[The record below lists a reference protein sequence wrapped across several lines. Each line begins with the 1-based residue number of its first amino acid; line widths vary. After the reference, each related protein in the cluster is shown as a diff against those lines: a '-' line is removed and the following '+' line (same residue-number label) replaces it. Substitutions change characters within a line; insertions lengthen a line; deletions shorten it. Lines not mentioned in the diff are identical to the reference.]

1 MFIDRL
7 IVRKTAPSICII
19 RDIKFNRQGLSLI
32 VDNTNTSLE
41 GTGNSVGKTTAIKI
55 IDICLGAKNVKD
67 LYYDSDTRSEN
78 VEIKEFIKT
87 NKLQAELIL
96 GEGDERVSIKRDLF
110 PRGNKYIDGIPY
122 PEKEFQQH
130 LKLAL
135 FGNVENHPTFR
146 QLIPKFV
153 RLSNASEDGMIKYLP
168 RMTTNDVYDA
178 VYSFFFDIM
187 GTDVVS
193 RKNELSIQLQE
204 CQRAIA
210 TLEKSK
216 SISSM
221 SVLRQK
227 QEIVEK
233 DLGELVEKRG
243 QISYIDVYKE
253 EIEKKSQINSLINE
267 LQKRVQLI
275 QFEIRTIDESKQQIK
290 SDERPLDITA
300 LERIYREA
308 NSFIPDLQKTFQEML
323 QFHEKMIENR
333 YSFIDQKL
341 SKKQNELAELKAEI
355 DRLLKQK
362 VQQTVDALDEG
373 LLQELNQINKRIEEL
388 SVQKGELL
396 QSIRLLEEHERTK
409 SHLLTQL
416 NEIEELI
423 DNDQVDNKIKLFN
436 QTFSEYCYKLYGE
449 KYILAYNS
457 NWKSEKK
464 FPVTAESVGGNVGTG
479 KKKALIVA
487 FDLAYLKYI
496 KTQKLHYPEFVI
508 HDKLESTHINQL
520 KTIFEICQDI
530 EGQYILPILRERIDK
545 VDDEA
550 VEAAMVLEL
559 SEEYKFFGV

>member
-1 MFIDRL
+1 MFIDKL
-7 IVRKTAPSICII
+7 IVRKTAPSTCII

-135 FGNVENHPTFR
+135 FGNAENHPTFR

-290 SDERPLDITA
+290 SDESPLDIAA
-300 LERIYREA
+300 LERIYREV

-416 NEIEELI
+416 NEIEKLI
-423 DNDQVDNKIKLFN
+423 DDDQVDSKIKLFN

-496 KTQKLHYPEFVI
+496 KTQKLRYPEFVI

-520 KTIFEICQDI
+520 KTIFEICQSI

-550 VEAAMVLEL
+550 IKAAVVLEL